1 MGIYA
6 ASVPRS
12 LRRSH
17 SFLTRHATWLGP
29 ALIVFAGALTACG
42 AQTANNGGA
51 ASNGGGSSYSSPG
64 EEVYVLSCARCHGA
78 DRTGDYESPGLDAT
92 RIASLG
98 DQPLQFTIAYG
109 KGKMPGFGG
118 LTTQQVTDLIA
129 YLKGY

>member
-1 MGIYA
+1 M
-6 ASVPRS
+6 PRS
-12 LRRSH
+12 CRRSR
-17 SFLTRHATWLGP
+17 SLLTRHATWIGP
-29 ALIVFAGALTACG
+29 ALIVFVGALTACG
-42 AQTANNGGA
+42 ARTDNNGA
-51 ASNGGGSSYSSPG
+51 APSNDGSGSYSSPG
-64 EEVYVLSCARCHGA
+64 EAVYVLSCARCHGA
-78 DRTGDYESPGLDAT
+78 DRTGDYESPALDAT